1 MMKNLLFV
9 NGCIR
14 GRDSRTLR
22 LAQHVISRIPDADID
37 VLLLPAL
44 HLTPYGAAEIAERAA
59 LSRAGAFDAPF
70 FALANQFKN
79 ADAVV
84 LACPFWDLSFPAM
97 VRAYLERL
105 CVTGLTFHYN
115 QYGQPVADCRPRR
128 LLYVTTR
135 GGIVDNS
142 DPALA
147 DHGSAYLE
155 SICKL
160 LCGGRFDTLAAQGLD
175 IIGNDVEA
183 LLQQAEKQA
192 DQIAAHFWA

>member
-22 LAQHVISRIPDADID
+22 LAQHVISRIPDAGID

-44 HLTPYGAAEIAERAA
+44 HLTPYGAAEIAERDA

-160 LCGGRFDTLAAQGLD
+160 RRSFSLCDSLGITGMW
-175 IIGNDVEA
+175 VE
-183 LLQQAEKQA
+183 EP
-192 DQIAAHFWA
+192 IM

>member
-1 MMKNLLFV
+1 
-9 NGCIR
+9 
-14 GRDSRTLR
+14 
-22 LAQHVISRIPDADID
+22 
-37 VLLLPAL
+37 
-44 HLTPYGAAEIAERAA
+44 
-59 LSRAGAFDAPF
+59 
-70 FALANQFKN
+70 
-79 ADAVV
+79 
-84 LACPFWDLSFPAM
+84 M

-160 LCGGRFDTLAAQGLD
+160 RRSFSLCDSLGITGMW
-175 IIGNDVEA
+175 VE
-183 LLQQAEKQA
+183 EP
-192 DQIAAHFWA
+192 IM